1 MNNVSTI
8 LATDSAKNQISL
20 KNNVT
25 VLNGIQDSRDGL
37 SGISLDEEAAN
48 MMTYMAAYNAASRLM
63 TTMDEAL
70 NTLINNTGL
79 VGR

>member
-1 MNNVSTI
+1 MNE
-8 LATDSAKNQISL
+8 K
-20 KNNVT
+20 
-25 VLNGIQDSRDGL
+25 VLNGKKNGMSVLLLILLVYIIGIAMIIL

-48 MMTYMAAYNAASRLM
+48 MMVYMSAYNAASRLM

-70 NTLINNTGL
+70 NILINNTGL